1 MADISGYAAAGF
13 KAAVDAF
20 GENFASRGEA
30 GAAFCAYAAGERV
43 VDVWAGEAA
52 PGRPWAED
60 TLAPVFSVTKG
71 AAALCAQIL
80 ADRGRL
86 DVGAPVA
93 DYWPEF
99 AARGKSGVL
108 VRHVL
113 SHTAGLPSFPRYW
126 ETVSFDRAGG
136 WRRTGEIAARLAAAP
151 LAWEP
156 GTRIGYHSI
165 TFGWLVGELVRRID
179 GRTLGVFFREEA
191 AAPLGLEFWIGLP
204 ADRRGRVAE
213 LLSDPAPESSDP
225 APAPGGPGNPAGE
238 ALFIGPE
245 GRPPINMGNDPVF
258 WSAEMP
264 AVNGVADA
272 RSVARMYAM
281 LAGGGELDG
290 VRIVSEESVAAHSA
304 EQARGTDAIFG
315 GESRT
320 ALGYGRSTPG
330 GMLMG
335 PNDEAFG
342 MQGLGGALGYADPVA
357 GVGFGYVMNQTRMEA
372 GTDRRARALS
382 KALYRSIG

>member
-1 MADISGYAAAGF
+1 MTDISGCAAAGF
-13 KAAVDAF
+13 QPAVDAF

-126 ETVSFDRAGG
+126 ETVSFDRARG
-136 WRRTGEIAARLAAAP
+136 WRRTDEIAARLAEAP

-156 GTRIGYHSI
+156 GTRIGYHPI

-179 GRTLGVFFREEA
+179 GRTLGIFFREEA

-204 ADRRGRVAE
+204 PDRRGRVAE
-213 LLSDPAPESSDP
+213 LLSDPAPESGP
-225 APAPGGPGNPAGE
+225 AAALGGPGNPAGE

-245 GRPPINMGNDPVF
+245 GGPPINMGNDPVF

-281 LAGGGELDG
+281 LSGGGELDG
-290 VRIVSEESVAAHSA
+290 VRIVSEESIAAHSA

-320 ALGYGRSTPG
+320 ALGYGRPAPG
-330 GMLMG
+330 GMSMG

-357 GVGFGYVMNQTRMEA
+357 EVGFGYVMNQTRMEA